1 MQIDGRTVL
10 LTGAS
15 GGLGHAIARALRAH
29 GASLVLS
36 GRRTDLL
43 APLAEETGSRTIAA
57 DLSQAAEVE
66 RLAAEAGQV
75 DVLVSNAGIP
85 ADGPVLEY
93 TPDQIDRAI
102 DVNLR
107 APIHLAR
114 VLAEAMVARGIGHL
128 VFVSSLSG
136 KVATAN
142 SGLYSATKF
151 GLRGFS
157 SGLRQDL
164 AGTGVSASCI
174 FPSGIAD
181 AGMFADS
188 GAKLPPG
195 AGTKT
200 AAEVGA
206 AVVRAIERDK
216 GEIDVATVAERAWGL
231 IGQVAPAT
239 MSRINRRFGGGK
251 IAAAIADSEAHRSK
265 R

>member
-1 MQIDGRTVL
+1 MELAGRTVL
-10 LTGAS
+10 LTGAT
-15 GGLGHAIARALRAH
+15 GGLGLAIARALRAR

-43 APLAEETGSRTIAA
+43 EPLAAETGGRTLAA
-57 DLSQAAEVE
+57 DLSRREDIDRLAMQAAEI
-66 RLAAEAGQV
+66 
-75 DVLVSNAGIP
+75 DVFVSNAGVP

-93 TPDQIDRAI
+93 TPEQIDRAL

-114 VLAEAMVARGIGHL
+114 VFAEEMLSRGAGHL

-142 SGLYSATKF
+142 SALYSATKF

-164 AGTGVSASCI
+164 DGTGVSASCI

-200 AAEVGA
+200 AADVGA
-206 AVVRAIERDK
+206 AVVRAIERDR
-216 GEIDVATVAERAWGL
+216 GEIDVATVAERAWGKL
-231 IGQVAPAT
+231 GQVAPAT
-239 MSRINRRFGGGK
+239 MTRINQRFGGGE
-251 IAAAIADSEAHRSK
+251 IAAAIANSEAHRSK